1 VEDLLNRLVLPV
13 LIKPRDQGAPMVLRL
28 RMDYGIC
35 DDICLP
41 ARDRVN
47 MNVDFGAVQN
57 QDVIGAAIALRSQPA
72 AQVGMT
78 SATCKLRAD
87 GEDFVLNAEFGF
99 EGDPGAHR
107 LVVVE
112 TGSDMIWVSEADHM
126 FEAGALQVE
135 NAPYGLFSANLG
147 TKCGLCH
154 EVASIEVEPWC

>member
-1 VEDLLNRLVLPV
+1 
-13 LIKPRDQGAPMVLRL
+13 
-28 RMDYGIC
+28 MDYGIC

-135 NAPYGLFSANLG
+135 ADMHYFGEGAMTLDRSALRFTMLNDG
-147 TKCGLCH
+147 R
-154 EVASIEVEPWC
+154 SIEIVGCSGG